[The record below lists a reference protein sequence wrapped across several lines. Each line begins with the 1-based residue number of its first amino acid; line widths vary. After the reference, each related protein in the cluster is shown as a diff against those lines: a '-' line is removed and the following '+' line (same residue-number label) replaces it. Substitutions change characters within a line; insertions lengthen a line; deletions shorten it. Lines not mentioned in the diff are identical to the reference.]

1 MASEEEGGDHSS
13 FFEGKNAMGA
23 GPVRSGIAY
32 FKIYERRSGRL
43 PAVSEKIML
52 ILITYDVNTETAAG
66 RKRLTKIAKIC
77 CNYGQRVQNS
87 VFECDL
93 DASQMVMVKEQLLSI
108 MNAERDSIRMY
119 NLGNKYSSKI
129 VQFGKNESYDPE
141 GDLIL

>member
-1 MASEEEGGDHSS
+1 
-13 FFEGKNAMGA
+13 
-23 GPVRSGIAY
+23 
-32 FKIYERRSGRL
+32 
-43 PAVSEKIML
+43 ML
-52 ILITYDVNTETAAG
+52 VLITYDVNTETAAG